1 MTDAFDPNDPTFRW
15 IQAIHRDLTNLR
27 DNHLAHVD
35 SDLASLKADM
45 QIQRYD
51 IDAIRT
57 DMKEVMPIIRELQ
70 FFNSRIGRKIILAAI
85 LMLGAWVGIPMA
97 GIETL

>member
-1 MTDAFDPNDPTFRW
+1 MTDAFDPNDPTFQW

>member
-1 MTDAFDPNDPTFRW
+1 MTDAFDPNDPTFQW
-15 IQAIHRDLTNLR
+15 IKAIHRDLTNLR